1 MVLMK
6 FADRLV
12 SYEQFIN
19 DLAARL
25 VYLIKCDADD
35 PEFVCQRKAFAMFG
49 RRNVERWRQQGLASA
64 HKRVGKVEY
73 LTAELRL
80 LQRREQDYFK
90 NKNNK
95 QK

>member
-1 MVLMK
+1 
-6 FADRLV
+6 
-12 SYEQFIN
+12 
-19 DLAARL
+19 
-25 VYLIKCDADD
+25 
-35 PEFVCQRKAFAMFG
+35 MFG

-90 NKNNK
+90 NNNNK

>member
-25 VYLIKCDADD
+25 VYLLKCDADD

-64 HKRVGKVEY
+64 HK
-73 LTAELRL
+73 
-80 LQRREQDYFK
+80 
-90 NKNNK
+90 
-95 QK
+95 